1 MKGVSPRR
9 QVLAVSLLFLSLA
22 AVALALAAMTGSEL
36 LLWLGPLR
44 LSARDPLRALAL
56 GAAAALALA
65 LLGGPGLWRLAGGLL
80 VAMHSVLGLVA
91 AVHDQPQGWPVE
103 DSAVIELYTLHAA
116 EGRQLLGPYSRFG
129 FHHPGPAMFYALL
142 PFYSVSGHHTRS
154 LSAGALAINLLSL
167 ALVTWVLLRVRAP
180 LVLVVSLQALLLL
193 LIYRVP
199 ELLTSAWNPH
209 LPVLPFIAV
218 LVTGAA
224 VASGDVALL
233 PLTAVLSSF
242 VVQSH
247 VGFAAATMAACG
259 VAVLTAAVRS
269 LLSLDRRRDFTR
281 WLVRAAWVLAVMWAL
296 PVAEQLAY
304 RPGNLGRIVAFLLFE
319 GDEGRVA
326 GGAALRAWGDSLMGI
341 LNPDF
346 QLPVGWYFRPAQP
359 WLSFGSLGA
368 MLLLP
373 FTAIAGWRLGLRLQA
388 GLATVALAGGLAG
401 LWSVR
406 SIRFE
411 IFDHAVFWLG
421 ALGLVALASLV
432 STWIVL
438 IRPARALA
446 VPAVRGRMATIAVG
460 AAVIMFS
467 AVAGWRNL
475 AGPLPPLG
483 SEDGAVQPFVEAI
496 TAAMPQYDIQKPL
509 LQVDGQAWGVTAGVL
524 LHFAKAGIPIAV
536 DRRLVDVFDRPWLP
550 TGEEDA
556 VFTIADEEGHARLAG
571 RPDNV
576 PVAAFGG
583 YFVDALVQ

>member
-1 MKGVSPRR
+1 MTGVSPRR
-9 QVLAVSLLFLSLA
+9 QVLAVSLLLVSVA
-22 AVALALAAMTGSEL
+22 AAALAFAAMTGSEQSL
-36 LLWLGPLR
+36 RLGPLR
-44 LSARDPLRALAL
+44 LSARDPFRALAL
-56 GAAAALALA
+56 GAVAALALA
-65 LLGGPGLWRLAGGLL
+65 FLRGPGPWRQAGGLL
-80 VAMHSVLGLVA
+80 IAMHSVLALLV
-91 AVHDQPQGWPVE
+91 AVHDQPQGSPVE

-129 FHHPGPAMFYALL
+129 FHHPGPVMFYALL
-142 PFYSVSGHHTRS
+142 PFYSFSGHHTRS

-167 ALVTWVLLRVRAP
+167 GLVTWVLLRARAP
-180 LVLVVSLQALLLL
+180 VVLVVSLHALLLL
-193 LIYRVP
+193 LVYRVP

-209 LPVLPFIAV
+209 LPVLPFVAV

-247 VGFAAATMAACG
+247 VGFAAATVAACG
-259 VAVLTAAVRS
+259 AAVLTAGARS
-269 LLSLDRRRDFTR
+269 VLSLERRRDFTR
-281 WLVRAAWVLAVMWAL
+281 WLVRAAWVLAAMWAL
-296 PVAEQLAY
+296 PLAEQIAY
-304 RPGNLGRIVAFLLFE
+304 RPGNLGRIVAFLLLE

-326 GGAALRAWGDSLMGI
+326 WAAAVRAWGDSLMGI

-346 QLPVGWYFRPAQP
+346 QLPVGWYFRPAEY

-368 MLLLP
+368 ILLLP
-373 FTAIAGWRLGLRLQA
+373 VTAVVAWRLGLRLQSA
-388 GLATVALAGGLAG
+388 LATVALAGGVAG

-411 IFDHAVFWLG
+411 IFDHAVFWLAG
-421 ALGLVALASLV
+421 LGVVTLASLA

-438 IRPARALA
+438 IKPARALA
-446 VPAVRGRMATIAVG
+446 APAARGRMVTVAFG
-460 AAVIMFS
+460 AAVIMFA
-467 AVAGWRNL
+467 AVVGWRNL

-509 LQVDGQAWGVTAGVL
+509 LQVDGQAWGVAAGVL
-524 LHFAKAGIPIAV
+524 LQFAKAGIPVAV
-536 DRRLVDVFDRPWLP
+536 DRRLVSVFDRPWLP

-556 VFTIADEEGHARLAG
+556 VFTIADQEGHARLAS